1 MKNFLEQ
8 LFTCETW
15 HSFASQFTNTSILV
29 LIMIGTIAQMFCGNC
44 RNSIKQAHVGNT
56 CLSLGRSWERRD
68 YKSTWF
74 LLATE
79 DCVHYLD
86 LCTTKMRI
94 CSDLIYDT

>member
-8 LFTCETW
+8 LFTCSYQNRL
-15 HSFASQFTNTSILV
+15 SFDQFTNTSILV

-44 RNSIKQAHVGNT
+44 RNSIKQAHLGNI

-79 DCVHYLD
+79 D
-86 LCTTKMRI
+86 
-94 CSDLIYDT
+94 